1 MGVIYGD
8 LYSDT
13 LELNISYSAI
23 LPEKVPG
30 PYPVLYLLHG
40 KSGDEKSWIHN
51 TSLVRYASKYNI
63 AILMPQVH
71 LSYYTDMVVGN
82 DYWTFLTEEFPRKM
96 QNQFRLTTK
105 KQETFVAGLSMGGY
119 GAIKFA
125 LQFPER
131 FAGAASLS
139 GALDVVMRWKEDP
152 DRDAELKPIFG
163 SLEQLKESDNDLIH
177 LVKSMPN
184 TKDIPAILQIIGTED
199 FLYQSNLHFRDEINK
214 RTDLNFNYRF
224 LQESGKHSWSFWDK
238 HIQTTL
244 KWMDQLL
251 PKKA

>member
-13 LELNISYSAI
+13 LGLNISYSAI

-40 KSGDEKSWIHN
+40 KSGDKNSCIHN
-51 TSLVRYASKYNI
+51 TSLIRYASKYNI

-71 LSYYTDMVVGN
+71 LSYYTDMVVSGN
-82 DYWTFLTEEFPRKM
+82 YWTFLTEEFPRKM
-96 QNQFRLTTK
+96 QNQFRLSTHK
-105 KQETFVAGLSMGGY
+105 KDTFVAGLSMGGY

-139 GALDVVMRWKEDP
+139 GALDVVMRWEQDSN
-152 DRDAELKPIFG
+152 RDTDLNPIFG
-163 SLEQLKESDNDLIH
+163 SLERLKNSENDLVH
-177 LVKSMPN
+177 LYKN
-184 TKDIPAILQIIGTED
+184 IPHTEDMHALLQIIG
-199 FLYQSNLHFRDEINK
+199 
-214 RTDLNFNYRF
+214 
-224 LQESGKHSWSFWDK
+224 
-238 HIQTTL
+238 
-244 KWMDQLL
+244 MDHLL
-251 PKKA
+251 TQKM